1 MRINYRTKLSVV
13 ILTFLFGWMLSVSAD
28 SARGSCR
35 IENISLEKEGNF
47 TKVCIYADKPFE
59 FIHSTEE
66 AKEGKPYRVIIDCK
80 DAIFGLPQHNF
91 KKGLPPGMIEAIRT
105 SQFQAMPERIVRVVL
120 DLKGPVVYKVVDTET
135 GKKASIA
142 IMTNQDPDFPIW
154 MAVKEETKD
163 QKMAMGKRQT
173 KVALAEAIPQKE
185 LKSEQSQTS
194 PFGIEDSPELTVAE
208 KEKAEPVQKQRIYR
222 KAVSYADT
230 GKNVLA
236 VEEKPVVLFEPQSEV
251 EDTRMEERVSPVIEQ
266 QPALPL
272 PKFSPRI
279 EEEKTPKDVSS
290 ASAKLAL
297 KSTAQTKVEKKK
309 APTVSQSSFKPS
321 LSKPHSPRRRI
332 SRSPVPLG
340 PFPEEQSSLAERA
353 EKEKMARVEAERKE
367 DVSTHAPGSIQK
379 GIGTILGP
387 EPAVARETEP
397 MVDNSMIIQSRQESE
412 MALVPQR
419 RMVYYNPGTKRDI
432 FLPLT
437 KREEINF
444 GETPQPLF
452 ENLRLVGI
460 LKDEKGNR
468 ALLEDVEGFG
478 YILMSGDRI
487 KNGYVITV
495 EDNRAIFHIEEYG
508 GYQIVVLELN
518 REY

>member
-120 DLKGPVVYKVVDTET
+120 DLKGPVVYKVIDTGTE
-135 GKKASIA
+135 KKASIA
-142 IMTNQDPDFPIW
+142 IMTNQDQDFPIW

-173 KVALAEAIPQKE
+173 KVASAEAIPKKE
-185 LKSEQSQTS
+185 LKSEQAQTS
-194 PFGIEDSPELTVAE
+194 PSGVEGSPELTVAE

-230 GKNVLA
+230 GESVLS

-340 PFPEEQSSLAERA
+340 PFPEDRSSLTEVTEKAKETKAIA
-353 EKEKMARVEAERKE
+353 EKREGVPTE
-367 DVSTHAPGSIQK
+367 VSGSMQK
-379 GIGTILGP
+379 GIGKILGP
-387 EPAVARETEP
+387 EPVAARETKTLAE
-397 MVDNSMIIQSRQESE
+397 SLMIIQTPQESE
-412 MALVPQR
+412 LSLVPQR
-419 RMVYYNPGTKRDI
+419 KLVYYNPGIRRDP

-437 KREEINF
+437 ERQDMSF
-444 GETPQPLF
+444 GEAPLPLF
-452 ENLRLVGI
+452 DNLKLVGI
-460 LKDEKGNR
+460 LKDEEGNQ
-468 ALLEDVEGFG
+468 ALLEDEVGFG
-478 YILMSGDRI
+478 YILKSGDRI
-487 KNGYVITV
+487 KNGYVIRV
-495 EDNRAIFHIEEYG
+495 EDNRAVFRVEEYG
-508 GYQIVVLELN
+508 GYQIMVLELN